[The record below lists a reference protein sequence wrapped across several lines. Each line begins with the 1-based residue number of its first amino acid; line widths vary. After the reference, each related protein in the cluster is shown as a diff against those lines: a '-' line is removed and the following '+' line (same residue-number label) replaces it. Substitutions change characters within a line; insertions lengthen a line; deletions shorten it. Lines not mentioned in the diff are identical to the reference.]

1 MNLTKEDTE
10 KATYRNK
17 MKEIENEAK
26 LLKERLHKIWDL
38 EQTIKL
44 IKLEKVLEER
54 RRQQNKHNQVYQ
66 KPGETR
72 SNTRSTNEG
81 KGKQTPNILDKKDVV
96 ESVKQEMD
104 VASMLKIKYKVQS
117 TKLKMTKLKGIHLD

>member
-17 MKEIENEAK
+17 MKEIEKEAK

-38 EQTIKL
+38 KQIIKL

-54 RRQQNKHNQVYQ
+54 RRQQI
-66 KPGETR
+66 
-72 SNTRSTNEG
+72 
-81 KGKQTPNILDKKDVV
+81 NI
-96 ESVKQEMD
+96 
-104 VASMLKIKYKVQS
+104 IKYIKNLEKLEVTQDQQMKVKESKRQ
-117 TKLKMTKLKGIHLD
+117 IY